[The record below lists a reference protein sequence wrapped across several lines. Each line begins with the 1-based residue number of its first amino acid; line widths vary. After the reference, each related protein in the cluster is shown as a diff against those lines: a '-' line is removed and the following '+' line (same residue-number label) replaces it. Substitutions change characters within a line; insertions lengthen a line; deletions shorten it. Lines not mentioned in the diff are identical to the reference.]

1 MIPPVIILSSL
12 LVFWG
17 VSLLNVLKHKGN
29 ENRGDP
35 DENPLSPAFSLA
47 LIGTLLMFGEAL
59 VFSYFALKGE
69 EYTVLGVF
77 YQPSMGIQLFGSTVF
92 SFGCLLHAWSVR
104 VRGKYA
110 VSWVMPEDHQ
120 IISDAPYNLVR
131 HPSYLGYMLMIIG
144 MTLAWRNWVTLIPW
158 IAIPGY
164 YYVSIYEEQMLIQQF
179 GDKYREYMKKVNGFI
194 PKI

>member
-1 MIPPVIILSSL
+1 MIIPVIILSSL
-12 LVFWG
+12 FVFWG
-17 VSLLNVLKHKGN
+17 VSLLNAIKHKGN
-29 ENRGDP
+29 ENQGEL

-47 LIGTLLMFGEAL
+47 LFGTLLMFAEAL
-59 VFSYFALKGE
+59 VFSYFSLKGI

-77 YQPSMGIQLFGSTVF
+77 YTPSIFVQLFGSAVF

-120 IISDAPYNLVR
+120 IITDAPYSMVR

-144 MTLAWRNWVTLIPW
+144 LTIAWGNWVTLIPW

-179 GDKYREYMKKVNGFI
+179 GDKYRDYMKTVNGFI
-194 PKI
+194 PRI